1 MTKTYLTYI
10 LKMLIVTF
18 VYVSFMYIVNVVI
31 CTLSM
36 LVSKSFKKDFMFLA
50 MVNINVDTAFQG
62 NSGQEKCGVRGYGV
76 RGVRGNLKQVSRAT
90 ISVDVSNLL
99 HFDVNHLFAAILS
112 SVNIL

>member
-1 MTKTYLTYI
+1 MLTER
-10 LKMLIVTF
+10 F

-36 LVSKSFKKDFMFLA
+36 LISKSFKKDFMFLA
-50 MVNINVDTAFQG
+50 MVNTNVDTAFQG
-62 NSGQEKCGVRGYGV
+62 NSGQEKCGVGGYGV
-76 RGVRGNLKQVSRAT
+76 RGVGGNLKEVRRAT

-112 SVNIL
+112 SVDLNIL